1 MNSSEN
7 QRNKPMKHS
16 KNVDAEVQN
25 LFKKRKGTID
35 LTNLRKKYSD
45 IDLADKIQTAFI
57 EKHRQ
62 ITKKAKKFAQ
72 LIRERYSN
80 EDQPFHILLNK
91 ALQFKEKLSLSDA
104 EFAEFQRIYEQ
115 ELVGIKSQEVYV
127 PATYMQKVLGGL
139 TADGSSQGFNVSDNE
154 HRSLQEILKLASSS
168 RPLHAQVVLQSIQY
182 QDLSSETLQGT
193 YKPEHGHR
201 LGEHVHP
208 VVVALFAPKMDLVE
222 QHFLMANLAN
232 LVKTRYNKQKIQS
245 LPDYELFYN
254 LITDPNDIVCSNRS
268 PVMDLLNRC
277 NLQNQLWNSVLNLRN
292 GQYYN
297 NSLNEFVS
305 AVDLCKQNKNDNPDL
320 IYGRHDGTVLKRL
333 ISAFS
338 FRPTVVATLPQLNH
352 SFNTNPYSMNIKPT
366 VTSVPM
372 INLKLPLIMDDD
384 TPIELKEAKNNS
396 QLFVNNDGKL
406 EYRNTSI
413 IYSRDVL
420 MFYVDRRANVVKL
433 NNYQPFSLNKL
444 PTPIAGFE
452 KVNKRRV
459 IPDPIIRI
467 RQDVY
472 TLRSVVCAKTNDTL
486 GAGNLVI
493 GSFTVLRRKDAGKK
507 KGGVSYMYDPY
518 SPKEHDSSRY
528 PFVQIT
534 KDDDFDKRVEKQGT
548 VFIYQLIVDKS
559 KGEYSL

>member
-7 QRNKPMKHS
+7 QRNKPMKNN
-16 KNVDAEVQN
+16 KDVDAAVQSLFRKRRGSVN
-25 LFKKRKGTID
+25 LN
-35 LTNLRKKYSD
+35 NLRRKYSD
-45 IDLADKIQTAFI
+45 VELADKIQNAFD
-57 EKHRQ
+57 EKHRE

-72 LIRERYSN
+72 LIREKYSS
-80 EDQPFHILLNK
+80 EEQPFHILLNK
-91 ALQFKEKLSLSDA
+91 ALQFKAKLGLTDA

-139 TADGSSQGFNVSDNE
+139 TADGSSQGFNVNDNE
-154 HRSLQEILKLASSS
+154 YRSLQEILKLASSS

-182 QDLSSETLQGT
+182 QDMADEALNGT

-208 VVVALFAPKMDLVE
+208 VIVALFLPKLPLVE
-222 QHFLMANLAN
+222 QHFLMANLAG
-232 LVKTRYNKQKIQS
+232 LVKNRYNKEKIQS

-268 PVMDLLNRC
+268 PIMDLLNRC

-305 AVDLCKQNKNDNPDL
+305 SVDLCKQNKNDNPDL
-320 IYGRHDGTVLKRL
+320 VYGRHDGTVLKRL

-338 FRPTVVATLPQLNH
+338 FRPTVVASLPEVNH
-352 SFNTNPYSMNIKPT
+352 SFNTNPYAMNIKPT

-384 TPIELKEAKNNS
+384 TPIKLEEAKNNS
-396 QLFVNNDGKL
+396 QLFVNQDGRL

-459 IPDPIIRI
+459 IPDPLIRI
-467 RQDVY
+467 RNDVY
-472 TLRSVVCAKTNDTL
+472 SLRSVVCAKTNDTL
-486 GAGNLVI
+486 GSGNLVI
-493 GSFTVLRRKDAGKK
+493 GSITVIRDKNAGVAKS
-507 KGGVSYMYDPY
+507 GVAYDPY
-518 SPKEHDSSRY
+518 SPQEGTAGGNRHPFKTISDGKYDSH
-528 PFVQIT
+528 
-534 KDDDFDKRVEKQGT
+534 VEQKGT
-548 VFIYQLIVDKS
+548 VFVYQLVDDQS
-559 KGEYSL
+559 KGEYSM

>member
-16 KNVDAEVQN
+16 KNVDAEVQD
-25 LFKKRKGTID
+25 LFKKRKGNVD
-35 LTNLRKKYSD
+35 LSSLRRKYSD
-45 IDLADKIQTAFI
+45 VDLADKIQGAFV

-72 LIRERYSN
+72 LIREKYSN

-91 ALQFKEKLSLSDA
+91 ALQFKTKLGLTDA

-139 TADGSSQGFNVSDNE
+139 TADGSSKGFNVSDNE
-154 HRSLQEILKLASSS
+154 FRTLQEILKLASSS

-208 VVVALFAPKMDLVE
+208 VVVALFAPKFRLVE

-338 FRPTVVATLPQLNH
+338 FRPTVVATMPHLNH

-384 TPIELKEAKNNS
+384 APIKLEEAKNNS
-396 QLFVNNDGKL
+396 QLFVNSDGKL
-406 EYRNTSI
+406 EHRNTSI

-420 MFYVDRRANVVKL
+420 MFYVDRRSNVVNL

-459 IPDPIIRI
+459 IPDPLIRI
-467 RQDVY
+467 REDVY

-493 GSFTVLRRKDAGKK
+493 GSFTVLRRKDAGKR
-507 KGGVSYMYDPY
+507 KGGVSMLYDPY
-518 SPKEHDSSRY
+518 GPTEKNGVRY
-528 PFVQIT
+528 PFVNIT
-534 KDDDFDKRVEKQGT
+534 SDDAYDTRVEKQGT
-548 VFIYQLIVDKS
+548 VFIYELIKDVS
-559 KGEYSL
+559 KGEYSV